1 VCYGTLRKTWCRQ
14 VFNAWKQNTSN
25 KKKSLQFI
33 SPSNTVETEGSGL
46 RRRNNP
52 KTEMKE
58 EDASIKPYRL
68 PASDSAEQLQQQ
80 LQFVHEESRTKHTI
94 SYLVILAFFQ
104 FIIWVIVVVFGYIYL
119 EKNSGVDI
127 RELLQG
133 YSLSWGSKTY
143 EANEVIDTFK
153 SYF

>member
-1 VCYGTLRKTWCRQ
+1 
-14 VFNAWKQNTSN
+14 
-25 KKKSLQFI
+25 
-33 SPSNTVETEGSGL
+33 
-46 RRRNNP
+46 
-52 KTEMKE
+52 
-58 EDASIKPYRL
+58 
-68 PASDSAEQLQQQ
+68 
-80 LQFVHEESRTKHTI
+80 VHEESRTKHTI

-133 YSLSWGSKTY
+133 YSLTWGSKTY